1 MKVVNRCIPRNSM
14 ATWLSFLLALTSA
27 LPAQYTSLSTDS
39 SGSTLFFTAEFTQPE
54 SAQAVWGKLFI
65 ADDEGVRP
73 FLIRPR
79 DVTPIRVFN
88 DGHITNAYDLLGV
101 DLASNGSRLAVAGAR
116 ECTVT
121 VQYCQFMDT
130 SDVYDNQG
138 QFLLTANGLVS
149 FSPNGEWALA
159 VGVSSDAP
167 FTQFTLIEVATDRR
181 YALPTGLGNRYWRL
195 HKVADNGTAAYL
207 RGGQLI
213 LFHPSIGVQE
223 TFFGGEWVAIDA
235 SASTVVLERNSAL
248 QVLPTARLS
257 PLSLTPP
264 GWRDFAPRIS
274 DNGQRILFLSTPS
287 DANDPQIY
295 SVKPDGSQR
304 RQVTAIPEGVISA
317 ILSGNGEVSWA
328 VTRTGRLL
336 KISLLTGQQQEFI
349 GPVAAFHWPSHCS
362 GTFYGG
368 SLSAGLGQV
377 ITVDAYVM
385 PGEEVEVFLGS
396 NPAPVTD
403 VAVQR
408 VSFRIPTTLPPGGY
422 SLSIQKPG
430 DPNWLAKPIRMGV
443 SAEFVPQESRTQ
455 CGPGDNTFR

>member
-1 MKVVNRCIPRNSM
+1 MSRFIPSISIPHQ
-14 ATWLSFLLALTSA
+14 LGLLLAVSVA
-27 LPAQYTSLSTDS
+27 LQAQYTSLSTDS
-39 SGSTLFFTAEFTQPE
+39 IGSTLFFTAEFTQPD
-54 SAQAVWGKLFI
+54 SAQPAWGKLFI
-65 ADDEGVRP
+65 AGDEGVRP
-73 FLIRPR
+73 FLIRSR
-79 DVTPIRVFN
+79 DVTPVRVFN
-88 DGHITNAYDLLGV
+88 DGHITNAYDLVGV

-121 VQYCQFMDT
+121 VQFCQFMDT
-130 SDVYDNQG
+130 SDVYGNQG
-138 QFLLTANGLVS
+138 QYLFTANGLVS

-159 VGVSSDAP
+159 VGVSAAAP
-167 FTQFTLIEVATDRR
+167 FTQLTLIEVATGRR

-195 HKVADNGTAAYL
+195 HKVADNGTVAYL
-207 RGGQLI
+207 QSGRLI
-213 LFHPSIGVQE
+213 LFHPSSGMQE
-223 TFFGGEWVAIDA
+223 TFLGGEWVAIDA
-235 SASTVVLERNSAL
+235 SASTVVLQRPSTL
-248 QVLPTARLS
+248 QVVQTARLS
-257 PLSLTPP
+257 APLNLTPP

-287 DANDPQIY
+287 DTDDPQIY
-295 SVKPDGSQR
+295 SVNPDGSQR
-304 RQVTAIPEGVISA
+304 RQVIAIPEGVMSA

-328 VTRTGRLL
+328 ATRTGRLL

-349 GPVAAFHWPSHCS
+349 GPVAAFYWPSHCS

-385 PGEEVEVFLGS
+385 PGEAVKVFLGS
-396 NPAPVTD
+396 TPATVTD

-430 DPNWLAKPIRMGV
+430 DPNWLAKSIPIGV
-443 SAEFVPQESRTQ
+443 RTEFVPQESLTQ